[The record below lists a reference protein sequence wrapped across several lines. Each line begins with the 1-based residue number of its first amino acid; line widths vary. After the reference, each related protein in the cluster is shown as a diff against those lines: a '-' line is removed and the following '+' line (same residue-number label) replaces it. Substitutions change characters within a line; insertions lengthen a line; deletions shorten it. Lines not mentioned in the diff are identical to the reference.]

1 MRLDLQ
7 GTKNVD
13 SKNGKNFHAGYT
25 EYSMWVFV
33 HAVKITKVRVNK
45 KIKIRIH
52 KKMPCLKTNKGSDN
66 VTFKCLVLYYS
77 FMHLFTPIAII
88 VPSSSNKDLA
98 IFSIL

>member
-25 EYSMWVFV
+25 EHSMWVFV

-45 KIKIRIH
+45 KNQDQNTQK
-52 KKMPCLKTNKGSDN
+52 NA
-66 VTFKCLVLYYS
+66 
-77 FMHLFTPIAII
+77 LFE
-88 VPSSSNKDLA
+88 DQQR
-98 IFSIL
+98 